1 MEVNESVRI
10 EREKIIKARQEDIRR
25 RKAERERKEREERI
39 RIKRE
44 KEEKEREEK
53 IRIEKEK
60 ERKERKERIKRE
72 REEKERNKMKGF
84 FKRFAELWKE
94 ESLGDKIAIT
104 LGIILFIVGPFMM
117 ISKIAS
123 YFDSFE
129 QFMDAIVGIFVFF
142 AILIALNFD
151 KFVVYLKII
160 GIVVG
165 LIIVSLFVGYMES
178 LPNYTKPHRYIVQ
191 DNDDDL

>member
-44 KEEKEREEK
+44 KEEKEREE
-53 IRIEKEK
+53 RI
-60 ERKERKERIKRE
+60 RIKRE
-72 REEKERNKMKGF
+72 REEKERINMKGF
-84 FKRFAELWKE
+84 FKRFAKLWKE

-104 LGIILFIVGPFMM
+104 LGMILFIVGPFIM
-117 ISKIAS
+117 ISEIAS

-129 QFMDAIVGIFVFF
+129 QFMDAAVALFILIVI
-142 AILIALNFD
+142 AILG
-151 KFVVYLKII
+151 II
-160 GIVVG
+160 LSSPSVT
-165 LIIVSLFVGYMES
+165 
-178 LPNYTKPHRYIVQ
+178 YTEPHRYIVRGEL
-191 DNDDDL
+191 DKDYKKEEDFGTTIYTRKRR

>member
-1 MEVNESVRI
+1 MKVNESVRI

-44 KEEKEREEK
+44 KEEKEREER

-72 REEKERNKMKGF
+72 REEKERINMKGF
-84 FKRFAELWKE
+84 FKRFAKLWKE

-104 LGIILFIVGPFMM
+104 LGIILFIVGPFIM
-117 ISKIAS
+117 ISEIAS

-129 QFMDAIVGIFVFF
+129 QFMDAAVALFILIVI
-142 AILIALNFD
+142 AILG
-151 KFVVYLKII
+151 II
-160 GIVVG
+160 LSSPSVT
-165 LIIVSLFVGYMES
+165 
-178 LPNYTKPHRYIVQ
+178 YTEPHRYIVRGEL
-191 DNDDDL
+191 DKDYKKEEDFGTTIYTRKRR

>member
-44 KEEKEREEK
+44 KEEKEREER
-53 IRIEKEK
+53 IRIE
-60 ERKERKERIKRE
+60 KERKERIKRE
-72 REEKERNKMKGF
+72 REEKERINMKGF
-84 FKRFAELWKE
+84 FKRFAKLWKE

-104 LGIILFIVGPFMM
+104 LGMILFIVGPFIM
-117 ISKIAS
+117 ISEIAS

-129 QFMDAIVGIFVFF
+129 QFIDAAVALFILIVI
-142 AILIALNFD
+142 AILG
-151 KFVVYLKII
+151 II
-160 GIVVG
+160 LSSPSVT
-165 LIIVSLFVGYMES
+165 
-178 LPNYTKPHRYIVQ
+178 YTEPHRYIVRGEL
-191 DNDDDL
+191 DKDYKKEEDFGTTIYTRKRR

>member
-25 RKAERERKEREERI
+25 RKAERERKEREEKI

-44 KEEKEREEK
+44 KEEKERIEK

-72 REEKERNKMKGF
+72 REEKERIRSRRKMTF
-84 FKRFAELWKE
+84 
-94 ESLGDKIAIT
+94 S
-104 LGIILFIVGPFMM
+104 
-117 ISKIAS
+117 
-123 YFDSFE
+123 
-129 QFMDAIVGIFVFF
+129 VGIFVFF

-151 KFVVYLKII
+151 EFVVYLKII

-165 LIIVSLFVGYMES
+165 LTIVSLFVSCMNS

-191 DNDDDL
+191 DEIYNNDDDL

>member
-10 EREKIIKARQEDIRR
+10 EREKIIKVRQEDIRR
-25 RKAERERKEREERI
+25 RKVERERKEREEKI

-44 KEEKEREEK
+44 KEEKERIEK
-53 IRIEKEK
+53 IRIEK

-72 REEKERNKMKGF
+72 REEKERIRSRRKMTF
-84 FKRFAELWKE
+84 
-94 ESLGDKIAIT
+94 S
-104 LGIILFIVGPFMM
+104 
-117 ISKIAS
+117 
-123 YFDSFE
+123 
-129 QFMDAIVGIFVFF
+129 VGIFVFF

-151 KFVVYLKII
+151 EFVVYLKII

-165 LIIVSLFVGYMES
+165 LTIVSLFVSCMNS

-191 DNDDDL
+191 DEIYNNDDDL

>member
-10 EREKIIKARQEDIRR
+10 EREKIIKVRQEDISR
-25 RKAERERKEREERI
+25 RKVERERKEREERI

-44 KEEKEREEK
+44 KEEKERIEK

-72 REEKERNKMKGF
+72 REEKERIRSRRKMTF
-84 FKRFAELWKE
+84 
-94 ESLGDKIAIT
+94 S
-104 LGIILFIVGPFMM
+104 
-117 ISKIAS
+117 
-123 YFDSFE
+123 
-129 QFMDAIVGIFVFF
+129 VGIFVFF

-151 KFVVYLKII
+151 EFVVYLKII

-165 LIIVSLFVGYMES
+165 LTIVSLFVSCMNS

-191 DNDDDL
+191 DEIYNNDDDL

>member
-25 RKAERERKEREERI
+25 RKAERERKEREEKI
-39 RIKRE
+39 RIKIE
-44 KEEKEREEK
+44 KEEKERIEK

-72 REEKERNKMKGF
+72 REEKERIRSRRKMTF
-84 FKRFAELWKE
+84 
-94 ESLGDKIAIT
+94 S
-104 LGIILFIVGPFMM
+104 
-117 ISKIAS
+117 
-123 YFDSFE
+123 
-129 QFMDAIVGIFVFF
+129 VGIFVFF

-151 KFVVYLKII
+151 KFVAYLKII

-191 DNDDDL
+191 DETNKNCEV

>member
-1 MEVNESVRI
+1 MEVNENVRI

-39 RIKRE
+39 RI
-44 KEEKEREEK
+44 
-53 IRIEKEK
+53 EKEK

-72 REEKERNKMKGF
+72 REEKEKINMKGF
-84 FKRFAELWKE
+84 FKRFAKLWKE

-104 LGIILFIVGPFMM
+104 LGMILFIVGPIMM

-129 QFMDAIVGIFVFF
+129 QFMDAAVALFILIVI
-142 AILIALNFD
+142 AILG
-151 KFVVYLKII
+151 II
-160 GIVVG
+160 LSSPSVT
-165 LIIVSLFVGYMES
+165 
-178 LPNYTKPHRYIVQ
+178 YTEPHRYIVRGEL
-191 DNDDDL
+191 DKDYKKEEDFGTTIYTRKRR

>member
-44 KEEKEREEK
+44 KEEKER
-53 IRIEKEK
+53 
-60 ERKERKERIKRE
+60 IKLRRE
-72 REEKERNKMKGF
+72 MTF
-84 FKRFAELWKE
+84 L
-94 ESLGDKIAIT
+94 
-104 LGIILFIVGPFMM
+104 
-117 ISKIAS
+117 
-123 YFDSFE
+123 
-129 QFMDAIVGIFVFF
+129 VGIFVFF
-142 AILIALNFD
+142 AIVIALNFD
-151 KFVVYLKII
+151 EFVVYLKII

-165 LIIVSLFVGYMES
+165 LIIVSLFVSCMNS

-191 DNDDDL
+191 DEINKNYEVKEGWGTTTYVPKNKR

>member
-44 KEEKEREEK
+44 KEEKEREER

-60 ERKERKERIKRE
+60 EKKERI
-72 REEKERNKMKGF
+72 NMKGF
-84 FKRFAELWKE
+84 FKRFAKLWKE
-94 ESLGDKIAIT
+94 ETLGDKIAIT
-104 LGIILFIVGPFMM
+104 LGMILFIVGPFIM
-117 ISKIAS
+117 ISEIAS

-129 QFMDAIVGIFVFF
+129 QFMDAAVALFILIVI
-142 AILIALNFD
+142 AILG
-151 KFVVYLKII
+151 II
-160 GIVVG
+160 LSSPSVT
-165 LIIVSLFVGYMES
+165 
-178 LPNYTKPHRYIVQ
+178 YTEPHRYIVRGEL
-191 DNDDDL
+191 DKDYKKEEDFGTTIYTRKRR

>member
-25 RKAERERKEREERI
+25 RKIEREIKEREEKKI
-39 RIKRE
+39 
-44 KEEKEREEK
+44 KEREEK

-60 ERKERKERIKRE
+60 EREEKIRKEIEKKERIKRE
-72 REEKERNKMKGF
+72 KEEKERNKMKGF

-129 QFMDAIVGIFVFF
+129 QFMDAAVALFILIVI
-142 AILIALNFD
+142 AILG
-151 KFVVYLKII
+151 II
-160 GIVVG
+160 LSSSVT
-165 LIIVSLFVGYMES
+165 
-178 LPNYTKPHRYIVQ
+178 YTKPHRYVVRDELDKDYRKEEDFGTTIYTRKRR
-191 DNDDDL
+191 

>member
-25 RKAERERKEREERI
+25 RKIEREIKEREEKKI
-39 RIKRE
+39 
-44 KEEKEREEK
+44 KEREEK

-60 ERKERKERIKRE
+60 EREEKIRKEIEKKERIKRE
-72 REEKERNKMKGF
+72 KEEKERNKMKGF

-129 QFMDAIVGIFVFF
+129 QFMDAAVALF
-142 AILIALNFD
+142 ILIVIAIFGMILSSPS
-151 KFVVYLKII
+151 VT
-160 GIVVG
+160 
-165 LIIVSLFVGYMES
+165 
-178 LPNYTKPHRYIVQ
+178 YTEPHRYIVRGEL
-191 DNDDDL
+191 DKDYKKEEDFGTTIYTRKRR

>member
-44 KEEKEREEK
+44 KEEKEREER

-60 ERKERKERIKRE
+60 ERKERKE
-72 REEKERNKMKGF
+72 KERINMKGF
-84 FKRFAELWKE
+84 FKRFAKLWKE

-104 LGIILFIVGPFMM
+104 LGIILFIVGPFIM
-117 ISKIAS
+117 ISEIAS

-129 QFMDAIVGIFVFF
+129 QFMDAAVALFILIVI
-142 AILIALNFD
+142 AILG
-151 KFVVYLKII
+151 II
-160 GIVVG
+160 LSSPSVT
-165 LIIVSLFVGYMES
+165 
-178 LPNYTKPHRYIVQ
+178 YTEPHRYIVRGEL
-191 DNDDDL
+191 DKDYKKEEDFGTTIYTRKRR

>member
-44 KEEKEREEK
+44 KEEKEREER

-72 REEKERNKMKGF
+72 REEKERINMKGF
-84 FKRFAELWKE
+84 FKRFAKLWKE
-94 ESLGDKIAIT
+94 ESLGDKIAIAFV
-104 LGIILFIVGPFMM
+104 IISAIVTPFIIIPDV
-117 ISKIAS
+117 ISF
-123 YFDSFE
+123 FDSFE
-129 QFMDAIVGIFVFF
+129 QFMDAAIGLFVLIVV
-142 AILIALNFD
+142 AILG
-151 KFVVYLKII
+151 II
-160 GIVVG
+160 LSSSV
-165 LIIVSLFVGYMES
+165 
-178 LPNYTKPHRYIVQ
+178 NYTKPHRYVVRGELDKDYKKEEDFGTTIYTRKRR
-191 DNDDDL
+191 

>member
-1 MEVNESVRI
+1 MKVNESVRI

-53 IRIEKEK
+53 
-60 ERKERKERIKRE
+60 ERI
-72 REEKERNKMKGF
+72 NMKGF
-84 FKRFAELWKE
+84 FKRFAKLWKE

-104 LGIILFIVGPFMM
+104 LGMILFIVGPIMM

-129 QFMDAIVGIFVFF
+129 QFMDAAVALFILIVI
-142 AILIALNFD
+142 AILG
-151 KFVVYLKII
+151 II
-160 GIVVG
+160 LSSPSVT
-165 LIIVSLFVGYMES
+165 
-178 LPNYTKPHRYIVQ
+178 YTEPHRYIVRGEL
-191 DNDDDL
+191 DKDYKKEEDFGTTIYTRKRR

>member
-44 KEEKEREEK
+44 KEEKEREER
-53 IRIEKEK
+53 IRIE
-60 ERKERKERIKRE
+60 KERKERIKKE
-72 REEKERNKMKGF
+72 REEKERINMKGF
-84 FKRFAELWKE
+84 FKRFAKLWKE

-104 LGIILFIVGPFMM
+104 LGMILFIVGPIMM

-129 QFMDAIVGIFVFF
+129 QFMDAAVALFILIVI
-142 AILIALNFD
+142 AILG
-151 KFVVYLKII
+151 II
-160 GIVVG
+160 LSSPSVT
-165 LIIVSLFVGYMES
+165 
-178 LPNYTKPHRYIVQ
+178 YTEPHRYIVRGEL
-191 DNDDDL
+191 DKDYKKEEDFGTTIYTRKRR

>member
-44 KEEKEREEK
+44 KEEKEREER

-60 ERKERKERIKRE
+60 EKKERI
-72 REEKERNKMKGF
+72 NMKGF
-84 FKRFAELWKE
+84 FKRFAKLWKE

-104 LGIILFIVGPFMM
+104 LGIILFIVGPFIM
-117 ISKIAS
+117 ISEIAS

-129 QFMDAIVGIFVFF
+129 QFMDAAVALFILIVI
-142 AILIALNFD
+142 AILG
-151 KFVVYLKII
+151 II
-160 GIVVG
+160 LSSPSVT
-165 LIIVSLFVGYMES
+165 
-178 LPNYTKPHRYIVQ
+178 YTEPHRYIVRGEL
-191 DNDDDL
+191 DKDYKKEEDFGTTIYTRKRR

>member
-25 RKAERERKEREERI
+25 RKAERERKEREEKI

-44 KEEKEREEK
+44 KEEKERIEK

-72 REEKERNKMKGF
+72 REEKERIRSRRKMTF
-84 FKRFAELWKE
+84 
-94 ESLGDKIAIT
+94 S
-104 LGIILFIVGPFMM
+104 
-117 ISKIAS
+117 
-123 YFDSFE
+123 
-129 QFMDAIVGIFVFF
+129 VGIFVFF

-151 KFVVYLKII
+151 EFVVYLKII

-165 LIIVSLFVGYMES
+165 LTIISLFVSCMNS

-191 DNDDDL
+191 DEINKNYEVKEGWDTTTYVPKNKR